1 MEKNSNDLNKTFPQ
15 LFRDP
20 VVRHHFH
27 HCVLLHDVRGHLV
40 RHADLRLAH
49 LLQSSGH
56 HPTAA
61 VGQNVLLPPGHLVHP
76 ICPHRGHLGDRR
88 GKVRTTNGEG
98 REHSSAFRSGV
109 YCTPQVDGDSVSGI
123 CFVGY
128 KNYRYRAGFV
138 LAPIGVVLVV
148 GGYFLIRGEHVNFN
162 HDEVLSKMSAGE
174 LIWSI
179 SSFFF
184 FRRHDAVFHQ
194 E

>member
-1 MEKNSNDLNKTFPQ
+1 MGKKNSNDLNKTSPQ

-49 LLQSSGH
+49 LVQSSGH

-76 ICPHRGHLGDRR
+76 FCPHRGHLGDRR
-88 GKVRTTNGEG
+88 GKVKTTDHRC
-98 REHSSAFRSGV
+98 RERSSAVRSRV
-109 YCTPQVDGDSVSGI
+109 CCTPQVDGDSVSGI

-148 GGYFLIRGEHVNFN
+148 GGYFLIRGERLNFN
-162 HDEVLSKMSAGE
+162 HGEVLSKMSAGE
-174 LIWSI
+174 LIQSI
-179 SSFFF
+179 SSFF
-184 FRRHDAVFHQ
+184 
-194 E
+194 